1 MTALVANRIL
11 NGEGGASATPA
22 WIVIGDG
29 RIVASG
35 SGPPPAGAT
44 DLGDALLAP
53 GFVDIQVNGA
63 GAIDFARASAAEIVD
78 TVDAFVS
85 AGCTACLP
93 TICSAPLD
101 AYPAMLDRLAAV
113 RAARP
118 ESVLGVHLEGPFL
131 GGAPGA
137 HPPEFVRDVDL
148 EWLVTLCDRFGD
160 LVRLVTLAPEADP
173 GFAAIAALRARG
185 IVVALGHSTI
195 DLDGALAA
203 ADAGAG
209 VVTHLFN
216 GMGPLHH
223 RSPGLAGAA
232 LDDRRLV
239 PSLIADGVH
248 VHPMMLRLPPPPRA
262 LALVVPYLQLALRA
276 RPDAVLVTDAVAT
289 APPLQ
294 MRAGAAY
301 LPDGT
306 LAGST
311 LTMANAVRHVA
322 ALGVSPAAAVRCATG
337 NAARA
342 IGVTEYGRIS
352 PGCRADLVALDP
364 VTLEVRAV
372 WAGGRPG

>member
-1 MTALVANRIL
+1 VTALVASRIL
-11 NGEGGASATPA
+11 NGEGGTSATPA
-22 WIVIGDG
+22 WVVIGDG
-29 RIVASG
+29 RIVATG
-35 SGPPPAGAT
+35 SGPPPSGAT
-44 DLGDALLAP
+44 DLGDAILAP

-63 GAIDFARASAAEIVD
+63 GAVDFARASAEEIIGAI
-78 TVDAFVS
+78 DAFVA

-101 AYPAMLDRLAAV
+101 AYPVMLDRLAAV

-137 HPPEFVRDVDL
+137 HPPELVRDVDL
-148 EWLVTLCDRFGD
+148 DWLVALCDRFGD
-160 LVRLVTLAPEADP
+160 LIRLVTLAPEADP
-173 GFAAIAALRARG
+173 GFAAIAALQARG
-185 IVVALGHSTI
+185 IVVALGHSTV
-195 DLDGALAA
+195 DLDGARAA
-203 ADAGAG
+203 ADAGAT

-223 RSPGLAGAA
+223 RAPGLAGAA

-248 VHPMMLRLPPPPRA
+248 VHPTMLR
-262 LALVVPYLQLALRA
+262 LALRA

-289 APPLQ
+289 ASPLQ
-294 MRAGAAY
+294 VRDGAAY

-311 LTMANAVRHVA
+311 LTMASAVRHIA
-322 ALGVSPAAAVRCATG
+322 ALGVPLAATVRCATG

-342 IGVTEYGRIS
+342 IGATEYGRIA

-364 VTLEVRAV
+364 GTLEVRAV
-372 WAGGRPG
+372 WTGGRRR

>member
-1 MTALVANRIL
+1 MTALAAARIL
-11 NGEGGASATPA
+11 NGEGGTSATPA

-29 RIVASG
+29 RIVATG
-35 SGPPPAGAT
+35 SGPPPADAT
-44 DLGDALLAP
+44 DLGDAVLAP

-63 GAIDFARASAAEIVD
+63 GPVDFARASADEIIGTID
-78 TVDAFVS
+78 EFV
-85 AGCTACLP
+85 AGGCTACLP
-93 TICSAPLD
+93 TICSAPLA
-101 AYPAMLDRLAAV
+101 AYPDMLDRLAVV

-137 HPPEFVRDVDL
+137 HPPELVRGVDL
-148 EWLVTLCDRFGD
+148 EWLISLCDRYGD
-160 LVRLVTLAPEADP
+160 LIRLVTLAPEADP
-173 GFAAIAALRARG
+173 GLAAIAALRARG
-185 IVVALGHSTI
+185 IAVALGHSTV

-203 ADAGAG
+203 AGAGASI
-209 VVTHLFN
+209 VTHLFN

-223 RSPGLAGAA
+223 RAPGLAGAA

-248 VHPMMLRLPPPPRA
+248 VHPTMLR
-262 LALVVPYLQLALRA
+262 LALRA
-276 RPDAVLVTDAVAT
+276 RPDAILVTDAVAT

-294 MRAGAAY
+294 QRGGAAY

-311 LTMANAVRHVA
+311 LTMASAVRHLA

-337 NAARA
+337 NPAHAIAAT
-342 IGVTEYGRIS
+342 GYGRIS

-372 WAGGRPG
+372 WLGGVRR